1 MTDEHEKMLAVFE
14 ARVRQLMFVCDTQ
27 KQKIA
32 ELSKALGKRE
42 AELQQAKQQTDELNA
57 KYNNLMMARI
67 ISVKEGEVKNAKQR
81 LLKLVREVDKC
92 IALLNE

>member
-1 MTDEHEKMLAVFE
+1 MTEEHEKMLAVFE

-27 KQKIA
+27 RQEIAGLQEILIQKDA
-32 ELSKALGKRE
+32 EI
-42 AELQQAKQQTDELNA
+42 QQANRQFEELNA
-57 KYNNLMMARI
+57 KYNNLMVARI
-67 ISVKEGEVKNAKQR
+67 ISVKEGEVKNARQR